1 MRRGMSQ
8 TRVGLAFQHDARHQ
22 ARVGQAGKPALQD
35 GFTNTFSTPAPPFRN
50 AFHAATR
57 FGLASYARG
66 GIARLDGIGTSV
78 PVMACTPSLDRRP
91 CRHDCR
97 VLPPAAAVPPA
108 RSAGV
113 RPGVFNLCESRPTG
127 LIPFLFRLGQWRKP
141 FCVGTGW
148 SNRGGFAPIDAGPLL

>member
-1 MRRGMSQ
+1 MSQ

-113 RPGVFNLCESRPTG
+113 RPVAPDGLAFRHVPAGLPVCRQAGDERFQAKYGYWRPIIERSVTVTG
-127 LIPFLFRLGQWRKP
+127 RDVEQ
-141 FCVGTGW
+141 
-148 SNRGGFAPIDAGPLL
+148 